1 MILMLGAWTFLR
13 ALLGGSA
20 AVSLE
25 NVALRHQLAVLQR
38 SANPFHSLNLAF
50 ACAIEFQRHG
60 PCPKQRYGNG
70 PVTAAA
76 FGWRYRSVESFGPEA
91 SVSPLAQSGSG
102 VRVADLLP

>member
-1 MILMLGAWTFLR
+1 M
-13 ALLGGSA
+13 
-20 AVSLE
+20 V
-25 NVALRHQLAVLQR
+25 
-38 SANPFHSLNLAF
+38 
-50 ACAIEFQRHG
+50 
-60 PCPKQRYGNG
+60 QRYGNG